1 MYATANKKMLNM
13 LILDVLKEYSDE
25 EHRLSQQEIIRILKR
40 EYGMDCDR
48 RSVKNNV
55 EYLKELGYDISM
67 EKGYYLAEREFEAS
81 ELRLLID
88 AVLFSKG
95 ISNRQAKDLIG
106 KLKKQSNRYFEPKVA
121 HICNL
126 PEIHTVDNK
135 QLMYVI
141 DVINDAIEKKK
152 KISFI
157 YNDYG
162 TDFKLHPRRER
173 EYIVN
178 PYQMVANNGRYYLIA
193 NYDKFDD
200 VTHYRVDRI
209 TDVQI
214 MDSNRKSMKKVKGLE
229 KGFNLPKHMTEHM
242 YMFGG
247 DSVRILMK
255 AEKGLINDLVDWFG
269 KDFRILS
276 EEGKWYTISVS
287 SNENAMFLWAMQY
300 STHVEILE
308 PKRLRVKIGET
319 AREMAEKY
327 EG

>member
-40 EYGMDCDR
+40 EYGMECDR

-141 DVINDAIEKKK
+141 DVINDAIEQKK
-152 KISFI
+152 KISFT

-193 NYDKFDD
+193 NYDKYDD

-214 MDSNRKSMKKVKGLE
+214 MDSNRKSMKKVKSLE
-229 KGFNLPKHMTEHM
+229 NGFNLPKHMTEHM

-308 PKRLRVKIGET
+308 PKRLRDKIGET
-319 AREMAEKY
+319 AREMAERY
-327 EG
+327 E

>member
-40 EYGMDCDR
+40 EYGMECDR

-135 QLMYVI
+135 QLLYVI

-152 KISFI
+152 KISFT

-193 NYDKFDD
+193 NYDKYDD

-214 MDSNRKSMKKVKGLE
+214 MDSNRKSMKKIKGLE
-229 KGFNLPKHMTEHM
+229 NGFNLPKHMTEHM

-247 DSVRILMK
+247 NSVRILMK

-276 EEGKWYTISVS
+276 DEGKWYTISVN

-308 PKRLRVKIGET
+308 PKRLRDKIGET
-319 AREMAEKY
+319 AREIAERY
-327 EG
+327 DG

>member
-40 EYGMDCDR
+40 EYGMECDR

-152 KISFI
+152 KISFT

-173 EYIVN
+173 
-178 PYQMVANNGRYYLIA
+178 
-193 NYDKFDD
+193 
-200 VTHYRVDRI
+200 
-209 TDVQI
+209 
-214 MDSNRKSMKKVKGLE
+214 
-229 KGFNLPKHMTEHM
+229 
-242 YMFGG
+242 
-247 DSVRILMK
+247 
-255 AEKGLINDLVDWFG
+255 
-269 KDFRILS
+269 
-276 EEGKWYTISVS
+276 
-287 SNENAMFLWAMQY
+287 
-300 STHVEILE
+300 
-308 PKRLRVKIGET
+308 
-319 AREMAEKY
+319 
-327 EG
+327 

>member
-40 EYGMDCDR
+40 EYGMECDR

-152 KISFI
+152 KISFT

-193 NYDKFDD
+193 NYDKYDD

-214 MDSNRKSMKKVKGLE
+214 MDSNRKSMKKIKGLE
-229 KGFNLPKHMTEHM
+229 NGFNLPKHMTEHM

-247 DSVRILMK
+247 NSVRILMK

-276 EEGKWYTISVS
+276 DEGKWYTISVN

-300 STHVEILE
+300 STHVGILE
-308 PKRLRVKIGET
+308 PKRLRDKIGET
-319 AREMAEKY
+319 AREIAERY
-327 EG
+327 DG